1 MKWTLGVALGFAAA
15 AFAAVAV
22 VPALA
27 GSPATDTSAVR
38 LFSNTSAVGASTL
51 MRLPNSVQMTLHRT
65 GLPAGHVVTVW
76 WVIFNN
82 PAACSHGEAANPAT
96 GFAGTRCGAGDL
108 FVPAVQAS
116 VVHAASHVIGAD
128 GSGNYAAYLSVGS
141 TKEQVLFGPGLT
153 NPAGADVHFVVHDH
167 DALGALQSVS
177 TIGKEIN
184 SLGELP
190 GDDLQ
195 FSAHET

>member
-1 MKWTLGVALGFAAA
+1 
-15 AFAAVAV
+15 
-22 VPALA
+22 
-27 GSPATDTSAVR
+27 
-38 LFSNTSAVGASTL
+38 
-51 MRLPNSVQMTLHRT
+51 
-65 GLPAGHVVTVW
+65 
-76 WVIFNN
+76 
-82 PAACSHGEAANPAT
+82 
-96 GFAGTRCGAGDL
+96 
-108 FVPAVQAS
+108 
-116 VVHAASHVIGAD
+116 VHAAGHVIGAD

-167 DALGALQSVS
+167 DALGVLQSVS

-190 GDDLQ
+190 GNDLQ